1 MKFLRKLERNFG
13 KYAVPNLMYYIILM
27 YGAGIVIDLVM
38 PGLYYQYLC
47 LDAAAI
53 LRGQVWR
60 LVTFLICPPSSGI
73 FFNLIAMFL
82 YYSLGTTLERVWGT
96 FRFNLYFFSGIL
108 FHIIAAPPS
117 SGIFFNLIAMFL
129 YYSLGTTLERVWGTF
144 RFNLY
149 FFSGILFHIIAAFVI
164 YFLMGVSVPLTPFY
178 LNNSL
183 FLAFAAT
190 FPQMQFYLYGLL
202 PIRAYWLGIF
212 IGAEFLYEFL
222 FGGLIARSCIGL
234 ALLNFVIFFMMTRN
248 YSKISPREIK
258 RKQKFKSDMKTAQAE
273 KIRLTHHKCAV
284 CGRTEKDDPNLEF
297 RYCSKCEGNLEY
309 CMDHL
314 YTHKHVTKEDL
325 E

>member
-1 MKFLRKLERNFG
+1 MNHKERAGNEMKFLRKLERNFG

-47 LDAAAI
+47 LDAAAV

-60 LVTFLICPPSSGI
+60 LVTFLIC
-73 FFNLIAMFL
+73 
-82 YYSLGTTLERVWGT
+82 
-96 FRFNLYFFSGIL
+96 
-108 FHIIAAPPS
+108 PPS

-309 CMDHL
+309 CVDHL

>member
-1 MKFLRKLERNFG
+1 MKLLRKLERKFG

-60 LVTFLICPPSSGI
+60 LVTFLIC
-73 FFNLIAMFL
+73 
-82 YYSLGTTLERVWGT
+82 
-96 FRFNLYFFSGIL
+96 
-108 FHIIAAPPS
+108 PPS

-222 FGGLIARSCIGL
+222 FGGLIARICIGL

>member
-1 MKFLRKLERNFG
+1 MNHKERAGNEMKFLRKLERNFG

-60 LVTFLICPPSSGI
+60 LVTFLIC
-73 FFNLIAMFL
+73 
-82 YYSLGTTLERVWGT
+82 
-96 FRFNLYFFSGIL
+96 
-108 FHIIAAPPS
+108 PPS

-222 FGGLIARSCIGL
+222 FGGLIARICIGL

>member
-108 FHIIAAPPS
+108 FHIIAA
-117 SGIFFNLIAMFL
+117 
-129 YYSLGTTLERVWGTF
+129 
-144 RFNLY
+144 
-149 FFSGILFHIIAAFVI
+149 FVI

-202 PIRAYWLGIF
+202 PIRAYWLGMF

>member
-108 FHIIAAPPS
+108 FHIIAA
-117 SGIFFNLIAMFL
+117 
-129 YYSLGTTLERVWGTF
+129 
-144 RFNLY
+144 
-149 FFSGILFHIIAAFVI
+149 FVI
-164 YFLMGVSVPLTPFY
+164 YFFMGVSVPLTPFY

-222 FGGLIARSCIGL
+222 FGGLIARICIGL

>member
-1 MKFLRKLERNFG
+1 
-13 KYAVPNLMYYIILM
+13 MYYIILM

-60 LVTFLICPPSSGI
+60 LVTFLIC
-73 FFNLIAMFL
+73 
-82 YYSLGTTLERVWGT
+82 
-96 FRFNLYFFSGIL
+96 
-108 FHIIAAPPS
+108 PPS

>member
-1 MKFLRKLERNFG
+1 MNHKVRAGNEKKFLRKLERNFG

-73 FFNLIAMFL
+73 FFNLIAML
-82 YYSLGTTLERVWGT
+82 
-96 FRFNLYFFSGIL
+96 
-108 FHIIAAPPS
+108 
-117 SGIFFNLIAMFL
+117 L

-248 YSKISPREIK
+248 YSKSGPREIK